1 MGAKV
6 SVWDLN
12 QESCNETVR
21 LVREAGGNATFFRVD
36 LSDQSHIDEVIG
48 GTLAAYGSPYGLVN
62 NASIYPRGSIL
73 EYVGCNVRKNV
84 KGESDEN
91 ARVNIDFCA
100 FDSQH

>member
-1 MGAKV
+1 MQ
-6 SVWDLN
+6 L
-12 QESCNETVR
+12 
-21 LVREAGGNATFFRVD
+21 FFRVD

-48 GTLAAYGSPYGLVN
+48 GTLAAYGSPYGLVI

-84 KGESDEN
+84 KGESNEN
-91 ARVNIDFCA
+91 ARVTIDFRA